1 MFARRRPNLYIQVI
15 HPNWVRDAVD
25 ENFPIPIARYV
36 INGAPGD
43 FIPPSSLMLH
53 DPYALDFGL
62 TDDYESSYADLN
74 QDCGGDNDDSGS
86 DQSQQEV
93 LEQLL
98 SRHSPSPS
106 PNSNSNTFFP
116 TTRMPSANMNQIF
129 KRPHILDDSESHEN
143 RPFKIPRFPSPK
155 IHYVSPP
162 TIDSESAP
170 TSQSQALERPRDRPD
185 HAICYHEP
193 FPFQLPPREHPN
205 KKLST
210 RSNETPDW
218 IKFVG
223 RVASLDPNDKSTSAD
238 ADKSAESA
246 NQSDSTLVAS
256 TSMFVFLG
264 LEHRD

>member
-1 MFARRRPNLYIQVI
+1 M
-15 HPNWVRDAVD
+15 VRLTTL
-25 ENFPIPIARYV
+25 FSHHLCFMTRMHSI
-36 INGAPGD
+36 
-43 FIPPSSLMLH
+43 
-53 DPYALDFGL
+53 FGL

-106 PNSNSNTFFP
+106 PNSNSNTFP

-143 RPFKIPRFPSPK
+143 RPFKIPRFLSPK

-162 TIDSESAP
+162 TIRPTDSESAP
-170 TSQSQALERPRDRPD
+170 TSQSQALERPQDRAD

-193 FPFQLPPREHPN
+193 FPFNLPPREHPD
-205 KKLST
+205 KKSST

-223 RVASLDPNDKSTSAD
+223 RVASLDPIDKSTSAD
-238 ADKSAESA
+238 ADKTAESA
-246 NQSDSTLVAS
+246 NQSDSTLVGS
-256 TSMFVFLG
+256 TSVTNMFVFLG